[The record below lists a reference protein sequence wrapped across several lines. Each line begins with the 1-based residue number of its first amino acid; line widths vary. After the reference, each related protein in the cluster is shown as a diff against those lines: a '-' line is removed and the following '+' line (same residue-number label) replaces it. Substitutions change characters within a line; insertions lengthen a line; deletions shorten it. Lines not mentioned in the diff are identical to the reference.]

1 MHEMTHQ
8 WQFEIVGNTE
18 DSYHGHGTVFRNK
31 ANELEIGAK
40 LGLGRVRA
48 NRKDGKDKDLP
59 SCAHW
64 PHAVRPLECYLPW
77 GVRPYSRD
85 VRKPKSVSV
94 PLDLDKVI
102 PMLQKHFDVEEL
114 CRRLRG
120 E

>member
-1 MHEMTHQ
+1 MREGEEFQEGRFRYAAGVLMHEMTHQ

-31 ANELEIGAK
+31 ANEIGAK

-48 NRKDGKDKDLP
+48 NRKDRKDKNLP

-77 GVRPYSRD
+77 GVRPY
-85 VRKPKSVSV
+85 
-94 PLDLDKVI
+94 
-102 PMLQKHFDVEEL
+102 
-114 CRRLRG
+114 
-120 E
+120 